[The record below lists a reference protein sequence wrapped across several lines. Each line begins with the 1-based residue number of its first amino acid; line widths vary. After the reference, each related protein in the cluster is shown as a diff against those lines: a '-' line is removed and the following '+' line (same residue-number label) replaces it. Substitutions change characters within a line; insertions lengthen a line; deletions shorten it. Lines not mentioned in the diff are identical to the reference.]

1 MPPNSRRRQPPL
13 ALAVP
18 LSRFTPRVGGG
29 SAFYVDMADSP
40 TLMKT
45 TLILV
50 SAAVVMLLAG
60 FAIGYHNGARDNETR
75 WQSMVR
81 VDPDGRFV
89 LKEPPQPRGNG
100 HQNSYPAVPPT
111 K

>member
-1 MPPNSRRRQPPL
+1 
-13 ALAVP
+13 
-18 LSRFTPRVGGG
+18 
-29 SAFYVDMADSP
+29 
-40 TLMKT
+40 MKT
-45 TLILV
+45 TLISV

-75 WQSMVR
+75 WQSRIR

-89 LKEPPQPRGNG
+89 LKEPSQPRGNG
-100 HQNSYPAVPPT
+100 HVNSYPDPATSEVS